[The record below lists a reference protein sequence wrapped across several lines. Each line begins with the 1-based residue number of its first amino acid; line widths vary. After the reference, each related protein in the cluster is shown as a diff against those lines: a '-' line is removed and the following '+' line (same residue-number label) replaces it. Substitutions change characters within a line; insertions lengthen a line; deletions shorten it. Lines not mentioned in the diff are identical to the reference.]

1 MDYCNNCGAKLN
13 DTQEFCGE
21 CGHQVYKK
29 KDQNIEPET
38 TLLPISDTRIEPAQT
53 KTQASSG
60 PKQPLFK
67 SKKSKNLTVFG
78 IVVLALLI
86 GGYYFLQQMT
96 APKTVAEGFI
106 DAINQQDVSAMKT
119 YINDGQYEIKVDD
132 KQAERFIAYLHEN
145 PRRITSIAEEL
156 MNDAALME
164 ESTSPSLDG
173 DSLASL
179 KHNGKKWVLFDD
191 YAVQIQTFYTD
202 IYSDVAKTDIFINDK
217 KEATMDDEEET
228 FGPFLPGVY
237 TVKAVVNG
245 EFGNVE
251 QKLKIDTAEV
261 EAETGS
267 IEFDWSNYFVPV
279 YSNHED
285 AILFVNNKST
295 DKKIGDVESIGPVP
309 LDGSVKIF
317 AQKKFDEGVKKSNV
331 VIVKEGI
338 SSAELVFD
346 GEEKAKDTDKHTVV
360 SNVYVVEKPAD
371 DKETE
376 EVSIDEIEIEDVVI
390 NHYSYIST
398 DEFSLAYGLFS
409 SARKSE
415 VAMDVWTRGLQNNI
429 QDVVTTLTVTEV
441 KGNTAKAYL
450 EMTSYDRSSGGK
462 TLVQE
467 WGGYWNLVKE
477 SGDWKLH
484 KAEIKKL
491 GSRVE

>member
-21 CGHQVYKK
+21 CGHQISKK

-38 TLLPISDTRIEPAQT
+38 TLTPISDTRIEPAQT
-53 KTQASSG
+53 KPQASSE

-67 SKKSKNLTVFG
+67 SKKSKILTAIG

-96 APKTVAEGFI
+96 APKAVAEGFI
-106 DAINQQDVSAMKT
+106 DAINQQDVSAMKK

-132 KQAERFIAYLHEN
+132 KQAEEFISYLHEN

-164 ESTSPSLDG
+164 EGTSPSLDG

-179 KHNGKKWVLFDD
+179 KYNGKKWVFFDD

-202 IYSDVAKTDIFINDK
+202 IYSDVANTDILINDK
-217 KEATMDDEEET
+217 VEATMEDEEET
-228 FGPFLPGVY
+228 FGPLLPGVY
-237 TVKAVVNG
+237 TVKAAVNG
-245 EFGNVE
+245 EFGVVE

-261 EAETGS
+261 DGETGN

-285 AILFVNNKST
+285 AILFVNNQST
-295 DKKIGDVESIGPVP
+295 DKKIGDVESFGPVL

-317 AQKKFDEGVKKSNV
+317 AQKKFDEGVKKSTV
-331 VIVKEGI
+331 VTLTEGI

-346 GEEKAKDTDKHTVV
+346 EEEKEADTNTV
-360 SNVYVVEKPAD
+360 SKVYVVEKHAD
-371 DKETE
+371 VKETE
-376 EVSIDEIEIEDVVI
+376 GVSIDEIAVEDVVI

-415 VAMDVWTRGLQNNI
+415 VSLDVWTRGLLNNI
-429 QDVVTTLTVTEV
+429 QDIVTEVTVTEV
-441 KGNTAKAYL
+441 KGSTAKAYL

-491 GSRVE
+491 DSRIE